1 MAAFVVR
8 RLAQSIL
15 VIWGALTIIFIVVRV
30 VPGDPAAL
38 MLGTQATPHDVAVL
52 RQQLGLDQPLPLQY
66 GQYLSDVAQ
75 LNFGAS
81 WRQGGDSLLDCLARL
96 PATLLLA
103 LVALILTLLLGFPLG
118 VVAARRAGGAV
129 DHLISTVSLAG
140 QALPT
145 FWVGI
150 MLVLLFARG
159 LNVLPSSGAGS
170 PQALLLPAFT
180 LALPFIG
187 WLARL
192 VRSGVLEE
200 MNQEYV
206 RTARA
211 KGLSERVVFWVHVLR
226 NTLIPVVTV
235 LGLLIGNFIG
245 GAVIVE
251 IVFAWPGIG
260 RLMIDSITY
269 RDYSVVEAS
278 VTLITV
284 FYVVLNLAVDV
295 LYFRI
300 DPRIRVEN
308 A

>member
-8 RLAQSIL
+8 RLAQSVL

-38 MLGTQATPHDVAVL
+38 MLGTQASQHDIAAL

-66 GQYLSDVAQ
+66 LQYLSDVAQ

-81 WRQGGDSLLDCLARL
+81 WRQGGDALLDCLSRL

-103 LVALILTLLLGFPLG
+103 LAALLLTLVLGFPLG

-129 DHLISTVSLAG
+129 DHLISSVSLAG

-150 MLVLLFARG
+150 MLVLLFARW
-159 LNVLPSSGAGS
+159 LNLLPSSGAGS

-200 MNQEYV
+200 MHHEYV

-235 LGLLIGNFIG
+235 LGLLVGNFIG

-251 IVFAWPGIG
+251 IVFAWPGLG
-260 RLMIDSITY
+260 RLLVDSITY

-284 FYVVLNLAVDV
+284 LYVVLNLVVDV

-300 DPRIRVEN
+300 DPRIRVED